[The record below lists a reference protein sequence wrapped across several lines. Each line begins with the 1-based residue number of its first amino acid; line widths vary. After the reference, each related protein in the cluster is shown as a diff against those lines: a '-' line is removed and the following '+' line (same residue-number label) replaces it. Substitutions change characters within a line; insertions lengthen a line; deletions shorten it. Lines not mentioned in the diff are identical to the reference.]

1 MIKPFEFILPTKI
14 IFGSGEVKKLK
25 EVLKEKNPKK
35 VMIVTDPNLRN
46 IEVFKK
52 LEKQLKDYKYVVF
65 DEVEP
70 NPKDYN
76 VEKGAEFAVK
86 EKVDL
91 IIAFGGGSPI
101 DAAKVISLIAAQGG
115 DVKSYMDKK
124 IEIEKA
130 LTFIAI
136 PTTAG
141 TGSEV
146 TFSSVITDTEE
157 KFKYTIKSPLI
168 AADVAI
174 IDPELTLTLPKS
186 ITATT
191 GMDALTH
198 AIEGYTALCTEPI
211 AESVGLSAVSYITE
225 YLEEAVKNGDNIKAR
240 ENVMMGSLLAGLSF
254 SHSDVAAVH
263 CMAEAL
269 GSIYDSPH
277 GTCNSVLLPYVME
290 YNLPETTDK
299 YASIAREMG
308 IEGKDNLEVAKKGI
322 EKIKKLSKSIGLP
335 DFKSLNVSPD
345 DFEKLS
351 EMSEKNGSTPSNPR
365 TIKKEQYLEVFK
377 KAYTG

>member
-174 IDPELTLTLPKS
+174 IDPELTLSLPKS

-211 AESVGLSAVSYITE
+211 AESVGLSAVSYITK

-308 IEGKDNLEVAKKGI
+308 IEGEDNLEVAKKGI

>member
-1 MIKPFEFILPTKI
+1 MIKPFEFLLPTKI
-14 IFGSGEVKKLK
+14 IFGRGELKSLK
-25 EVLKEKNPKK
+25 EELKEKNPKK
-35 VMIVTDPNLRN
+35 IMVVTDPNLRN
-46 IEVFKK
+46 LEVFKK
-52 LEKQLKDYKYVVF
+52 LLEQLENFDYVVF
-65 DEVEP
+65 DEIEP

-76 VEKGAEFAVK
+76 VEKGAKCAVD

-101 DAAKVISLIAAQGG
+101 DATKVISLIAAQGG
-115 DVKSYMDKK
+115 SVKEYMQKK

-130 LTFIAI
+130 LPFIAI

-174 IDPELTLTLPKS
+174 IDPELTLSLPKS

-211 AESVGLSAVSYITE
+211 AESVGLTAVSYITKH
-225 YLEEAVKNGDNIKAR
+225 LEEAVENGDNIEAR

-308 IEGKDNLEVAKKGI
+308 IEGEDNLEVANKGI

-335 DFKSLNVSPD
+335 DFKSLNINPD

-365 TIKKEQYLEVFK
+365 AINKEQYLEIFK
-377 KAYTG
+377 KAYKE

>member
-1 MIKPFEFILPTKI
+1 MIKPFEFLLPTKI
-14 IFGSGEVKKLK
+14 IFGRGELKTLKKELK
-25 EVLKEKNPKK
+25 DKNPKK
-35 VMIVTDPNLRN
+35 IMVVTDPNLRN
-46 IEVFKK
+46 LAIFEK
-52 LEKQLKDYKYVVF
+52 LLEQLENYEYVVF
-65 DEVEP
+65 DEIEP

-76 VEKGAEFAVK
+76 VEKGAKFAVD
-86 EKVDL
+86 EEVDL

-101 DAAKVISLIAAQGG
+101 DATKVISLIAAQGG
-115 DVKSYMDKK
+115 GIKEYMQKK
-124 IEIEKA
+124 IKIEKA
-130 LTFIAI
+130 LPFIAI

-174 IDPELTLTLPKS
+174 IDPDLTLSLPKS

-211 AESVGLSAVSYITE
+211 AESVGLTAVSYITK
-225 YLEEAVKNGDNIKAR
+225 YLEEAVENGDNIEAR

-308 IEGKDNLEVAKKGI
+308 IEGEDNLEVANKGI
-322 EKIKKLSKSIGLP
+322 EKIKKLSKAIGLP
-335 DFKSLNVSPD
+335 DFKSLNINPE

-365 TIKKEQYLEVFK
+365 AINKEQYLEIFR
-377 KAYTG
+377 KAYKD

>member
-1 MIKPFEFILPTKI
+1 MIKPFEFLLPTKI
-14 IFGSGEVKKLK
+14 IFGSGELKTLKK
-25 EVLKEKNPKK
+25 VLKDKNPKK
-35 VMIVTDPNLRN
+35 IMVVTDPNLRN
-46 IEVFKK
+46 LAIFEK
-52 LEKQLKDYKYVVF
+52 LLEQLENYEYVVF
-65 DEVEP
+65 DEIEP

-76 VEKGAEFAVK
+76 VEKGAKFAVD
-86 EKVDL
+86 EEVDL

-101 DAAKVISLIAAQGG
+101 DATKVISLIAAQGG
-115 DVKSYMDKK
+115 SVKEYIQKK
-124 IEIEKA
+124 VKIEKA
-130 LTFIAI
+130 LPFIAI

-174 IDPELTLTLPKS
+174 IDPELTLSLPRS

-198 AIEGYTALCTEPI
+198 AIEGYTALCTEPV
-211 AESVGLSAVSYITE
+211 AESLGLTAVSYITRN
-225 YLEEAVKNGDNIKAR
+225 LEEAVENGDNINAR

-290 YNLPETTDK
+290 YNLPEIIDK
-299 YASIAREMG
+299 YASISREMG
-308 IEGKDNLEVAKKGI
+308 IEGEDNLEVAKKGI
-322 EKIKKLSKSIGLP
+322 EKIKELSKEIGLP
-335 DFKSLNVSPD
+335 DFKSLNIDPN

-365 TIKKEQYLEVFK
+365 AINKEQYLEIFK
-377 KAYTG
+377 KAYKD

>member
-1 MIKPFEFILPTKI
+1 MIKTFEFLLPTKI
-14 IFGSGEVKKLK
+14 IFGSGELKKLK
-25 EVLKEKNPKK
+25 EELKKKNPKK
-35 VMIVTDPNLRN
+35 IMVVTDPNLRN
-46 IEVFKK
+46 LEIFDK
-52 LEKQLKDYKYVVF
+52 LQEQLENYEYVVF
-65 DEVEP
+65 DDVEA

-76 VEKGAEFAVK
+76 VEKGAKFAVD
-86 EKVDL
+86 EKIDL

-101 DAAKVISLIAAQGG
+101 DATKVISLIAGQGG
-115 DVKSYMDKK
+115 NVKAYMQKK
-124 IEIEKA
+124 IKIEKA
-130 LTFIAI
+130 LPFIAI

-157 KFKYTIKSPLI
+157 KFKYTVKSPLI

-211 AESVGLSAVSYITE
+211 AESLGLTAVSYITNN
-225 YLEEAVKNGDNIKAR
+225 LEEAVKDGKNIEAR

-290 YNLPETTDK
+290 YNLPTTTNK

-308 IEGKDNLEVAKKGI
+308 IDGEDDLEVAKKGI
-322 EKIKKLSKSIGLP
+322 EKIKELSKLIGLP
-335 DFKSLNVSPD
+335 DFKSLDINPD

-365 TIKKEQYLEVFK
+365 YINKEQYLDIFK
-377 KAYTG
+377 KAYKD

>member
-1 MIKPFEFILPTKI
+1 MIKPFEFLLPTKI
-14 IFGSGEVKKLK
+14 IFGRGELKSLK
-25 EVLKEKNPKK
+25 EELKEKNPEKIM
-35 VMIVTDPNLRN
+35 VVTDPNLRN
-46 IEVFKK
+46 LEVFKK
-52 LEKQLKDYKYVVF
+52 LLEQLESFDYVVF
-65 DEVEP
+65 DEIEP

-76 VEKGAEFAVK
+76 VEKGAKCAVD

-101 DAAKVISLIAAQGG
+101 DATKVISLIAAQGG
-115 DVKSYMDKK
+115 SVKEYMQKK
-124 IEIEKA
+124 IKIEKA
-130 LTFIAI
+130 LPFIAI

-174 IDPELTLTLPKS
+174 IDPELTLSLPKS

-211 AESVGLSAVSYITE
+211 AESVGLTAVSYITKH
-225 YLEEAVKNGDNIKAR
+225 LEEAVENGDNIEAR

-308 IEGKDNLEVAKKGI
+308 IEGEDNLEVANKGI

-335 DFKSLNVSPD
+335 DFKSLNINPD

-365 TIKKEQYLEVFK
+365 AINKEQYLEIFK
-377 KAYTG
+377 KAYKE